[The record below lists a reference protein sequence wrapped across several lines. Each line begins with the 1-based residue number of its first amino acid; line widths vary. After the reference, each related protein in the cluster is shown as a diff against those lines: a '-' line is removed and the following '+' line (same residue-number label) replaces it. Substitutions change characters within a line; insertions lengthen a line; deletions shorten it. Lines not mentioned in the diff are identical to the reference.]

1 MMRRVKLFRVWLSLC
16 QGTYKKKRWDV
27 NFQQLSTFVMVVSEG
42 SMTAAAEKLYL
53 TQPAVS
59 QQIRNLEDEINTEL
73 LVRGVRKVKPT
84 LQGQLLYDYAKRILQ
99 LTQQAEV
106 AMQAMSTELVGD
118 IRLGTLNSVGLYLLS
133 PIIGLFLKHN
143 SKLNFKLNYGS
154 TPQLIDEL
162 KNNEIDLAILPEP
175 TKSEHRDFFESF
187 GSKFI
192 MTDEMWLVGSGKDAS
207 LPQTISLSEFNSKP
221 IVYFSDKYMGFQNQL
236 DQKLDEINLKF
247 HPVFQSDNVGT
258 LKRVVESGLG
268 WGFLPSHAIQKQVR
282 AGRLTRV
289 IVEDIKFSTAI
300 NFYYRNDPS
309 LSEIVEV
316 LFRALKQQAL
326 S

>member
-1 MMRRVKLFRVWLSLC
+1 M
-16 QGTYKKKRWDV
+16 
-27 NFQQLSTFVMVVSEG
+27 NFQQLTTFVMVVSEG

-154 TPQLIDEL
+154 TPQLIEDL

-175 TKSEHRDFFESF
+175 TKHEYRDFFEGF

-207 LPQTISLSEFNSKP
+207 LPQTIRLSDFNSKP

-258 LKRVVESGLG
+258 LKRVIESGLG
-268 WGFLPSHAIQKQVR
+268 WGFLPSHSIQKQVR
-282 AGRLTRV
+282 AGRLTRI

-300 NFYYRNDPS
+300 NFYYRNDHS